1 MTHTNYKV
9 AIPSYKRATTLR
21 DKTLKV
27 LQEHKISPNKIYIFV
42 ADKKQKKEYQKI
54 PDNVIKIVGIL

>member
-1 MTHTNYKV
+1 MNQTNYKV

-27 LQEHKISPNKIYIFV
+27 LQEHKISPSKIHIFV
-42 ADKKQKKEYQKI
+42 ADKKQKKEY
-54 PDNVIKIVGIL
+54 